1 MNLNIGDLIVE
12 RDGTTGVLIE
22 KTTVTWS
29 ASTWAKGGGTTAW
42 YVLWYDGYKDILPW
56 VEDRLIEDIE
66 KEIIKYYPVSIK
78 KKRKI
83 DYNEN

>member
-1 MNLNIGDLIVE
+1 MEFNIGDLIVE

-22 KTTVTWS
+22 KTVVTWS
-29 ASTWAKGGGTTAW
+29 SAKWTTGGGTTAW

-56 VEDRLIEDIE
+56 VEDRLREDIE